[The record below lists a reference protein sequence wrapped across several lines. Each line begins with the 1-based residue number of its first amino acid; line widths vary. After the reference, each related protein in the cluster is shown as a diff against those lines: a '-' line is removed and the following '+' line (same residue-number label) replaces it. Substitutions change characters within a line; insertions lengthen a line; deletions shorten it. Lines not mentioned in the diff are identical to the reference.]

1 MTPVPTSP
9 RISSSEG
16 ENGELLMPG
25 CERAKVKE
33 ARRIVVKVGTKIICG
48 SRGHLDLQRIES
60 LVQDLAAIWE
70 EGLDVILVSSGAIG
84 AGVGRLGLS
93 CKPRTIPEK
102 QAAAA
107 VGQGILMQ
115 HYETFFTPRG
125 VIVAQVLLTRE
136 DITNRE
142 RYLNARHT
150 LQSLLG
156 FRAVPIVN
164 ENDTVAVEE
173 IRFGDN
179 DTLAALVACLADA
192 DLLILLTDLDG
203 YYTADPHKS
212 KDAELIPEIYEI
224 TPEIEASAGGRGSAL
239 ATGGMETKI
248 TAAKIS
254 MQAGIPLVIA
264 SGMRKGALSAVLK
277 GKRTGTLFVPRE
289 ERMQARKLWIAFG
302 SPVQGKLVVD
312 AGAADALLKRGK
324 SLLPTGIVGVEGT
337 FTAGNVV
344 SIVDTTAQE
353 IARGIS
359 NYNAQALRMIR
370 GYNSCQIKEILG
382 YHDYDEVVHRDN
394 LTIILNNNT

>member
-1 MTPVPTSP
+1 M
-9 RISSSEG
+9 
-16 ENGELLMPG
+16 LMCG
-25 CERAKVKE
+25 CARLKVKE

-48 SRGHLDLQRIES
+48 SSGQLNLRRIES
-60 LVQDLAAIWE
+60 LVHDLIALWE
-70 EGLDVILVSSGAIG
+70 EGLEIILVSSGAIG

-93 CKPRTIPEK
+93 LKPRTLPLK

-115 HYETFFTPRG
+115 HYESFFTPHR

-136 DITNRE
+136 VITDRE

-156 FRAVPIVN
+156 LRVVPIVN

-179 DTLAALVACLADA
+179 DTLAALVACLVDA

-203 YYTADPHKS
+203 YYTADPNIN

-224 TPEIEASAGGRGSAL
+224 TQEIEAAAGGRGSAL

-248 TAAKIS
+248 MAAKVS

-264 SGMRKGALSAVLK
+264 SGMRKGILQAVLK
-277 GKRTGTLFVPRE
+277 GEQVGSLFVPRE
-289 ERMQARKLWIAFG
+289 DRLQARKLWIAFG
-302 SPVQGKLVVD
+302 SPVQGTLVVD
-312 AGAADALLKRGK
+312 AGAAAALLKKGK
-324 SLLPTGIVGVEGT
+324 SLLPTGVVRVEGS

-344 SIVDTTAQE
+344 SIVNPKGQE

-359 NYNAQALRMIR
+359 NYSAQALQLIK
-370 GYNSCQIKEILG
+370 GHNSRQIKEILG

-394 LTIILNNNT
+394 LTVVLNNSIKEEV

>member
-1 MTPVPTSP
+1 MIQRGTREPSP
-9 RISSSEG
+9 RLM
-16 ENGELLMPG
+16 NGEMLMAG
-25 CERAKVKE
+25 YERAKLKS

-48 SRGHLDLQRIES
+48 SSGHPDLQRIER
-60 LVQDLAAIWE
+60 LVQDLASLWE
-70 EGLDVILVSSGAIG
+70 EGREVILVSSGSIG

-93 CKPRTIPEK
+93 NKPRTIPEK

-115 HYETFFTPRG
+115 HYETYFTPQG

-164 ENDTVAVEE
+164 ENDTVAVDE

-179 DTLAALVACLADA
+179 DTLAALVACLVDA
-192 DLLILLTDLDG
+192 DLLILLTDLEG
-203 YYTADPHKS
+203 YYTDDPNKNM
-212 KDAELIPEIYEI
+212 DAELLSEIYKI
-224 TPEIEASAGGRGSAL
+224 TPEIEAGAGGRGSAL
-239 ATGGMETKI
+239 ATGGMETKLM
-248 TAAKIS
+248 AAKTT

-264 SGMRKGALSAVLK
+264 SGMRIGLLQAVLK
-277 GKRTGTLFVPRE
+277 GDPVGTLFVPQDD
-289 ERMQARKLWIAFG
+289 RMQARKFWIAFG
-302 SPVQGKLVVD
+302 SPVQGKVFVD
-312 AGAADALLKRGK
+312 DGAADALLNKGK
-324 SLLPTGIVGVEGT
+324 SLLPSGVVRAEGT
-337 FTAGNVV
+337 FTAGNVIGIIDL
-344 SIVDTTAQE
+344 SGQE

-359 NYNAQALRMIR
+359 NYSIEELQLIK
-370 GYNSCQIKEILG
+370 GHNSREIQNILG

-394 LTIILNNNT
+394 LTIVSNDHN